1 MGDDIEIAPRIA
13 RAISAAM
20 ARGVTVT
27 LASGRSFPSMWPF
40 ARALK
45 ISSPLVCYQGGR
57 ICVPP
62 DGRVLLDE
70 SVPLDATHRLLEHA
84 QARDLDITVYLD
96 DCVYTREIRRPREFY
111 DRFFGL
117 PIVVVDDLLH
127 AVNRRPTKAII
138 IGEETENDR
147 LLPELKARF
156 GRQLQIIRSHR
167 HFVEAVPLDV
177 SKASALA
184 WLAAELGVH
193 QDETLAIGDGGND
206 VSMVAWAGLG
216 VAMGNAV
223 AEVRAVADW
232 IAPTVEEHGAAVALE
247 RFVLDGEA

>member
-1 MGDDIEIAPRIA
+1 MGDDIGISPRVA
-13 RAISAAM
+13 RAVSAVM
-20 ARGVTVT
+20 ACGVTVT
-27 LASGRSFPSMWPF
+27 LASGRSFRSMWPF

-45 ISSPLVCYQGGR
+45 IASPLVCYQGGR

-62 DGRVLLDE
+62 DGRILFDE
-70 SVPLDATHRLLEHA
+70 SVPLDATHDLLEYA

-117 PIVVVDDLLH
+117 PIVVVEDLLH
-127 AVNRRPTKAII
+127 VVDRRPTKAII
-138 IGEETENDR
+138 VGEEAENDL
-147 LLPELKARF
+147 LLPELENRF
-156 GRQLQIIRSHR
+156 GRQLQIVRSHR
-167 HFVEAVPLDV
+167 YFVEAVPLDV
-177 SKASALA
+177 TKASALA
-184 WLAAELGVH
+184 WLAAHLGVR

-232 IAPTVEEHGAAVALE
+232 VAPTVEDDGAAVALE
-247 RFVLDGEA
+247 RFVLDGGA